1 MKFMNTDLKYQEKEI
16 FFLRDENIKAK
27 QEIDNYRLYIEDLIR
42 KNGIQID
49 QQAAEMMN
57 LNLEQAMDKVQTN
70 ENLLRNKEINGEES
84 IENIGD
90 DYR

>member
-42 KNGIQID
+42 NNGIQID